1 MRTRTLWTM
10 AAVIL
15 LIAETLIWK
24 ATAADLR
31 VEPIQPSTDTH
42 VLPLPESINT
52 PTPVSSD
59 ELSTQKPVTIFGL
72 YNCRGW
78 VGVIIVLENG
88 TVVGPLSMR
97 PADAQAFAK
106 KAGIPAEHQ
115 QHLFPAQGEC
125 SRVSPYEDQ
134 LRNQDTSTT

>member
-1 MRTRTLWTM
+1 MRTRTLWIT

-15 LIAETLIWK
+15 LIIETLIWK
-24 ATAADLR
+24 ATAA
-31 VEPIQPSTDTH
+31 E
-42 VLPLPESINT
+42 LPLPEPINT
-52 PTPVSSD
+52 PTPVSAD
-59 ELSTQKPVTIFGL
+59 ELSTQKPVAIFGL

-78 VGVIIVLENG
+78 VGVIVVLENG

-106 KAGIPAEHQ
+106 KAEIPAEHQ

-125 SRVSPYEDQ
+125 ARVAPYEEQ
-134 LRNQDTSTT
+134 LRSQDTSTT

>member
-1 MRTRTLWTM
+1 MRTPRLWIALAIIVL
-10 AAVIL
+10 AAE
-15 LIAETLIWK
+15 ALIWK
-24 ATAADLR
+24 ATAT
-31 VEPIQPSTDTH
+31 E
-42 VLPLPESINT
+42 LPLPESINT

-59 ELSTQKPVTIFGL
+59 ELSTQKPVAIFGL

-78 VGVIIVLENG
+78 AGVIVVLENG
-88 TVVGPLSMR
+88 TVIGPLSMR

-106 KAGIPAEHQ
+106 KAGIPPEHQ

-125 SRVSPYEDQ
+125 SRVAPYEDQ

>member
-1 MRTRTLWTM
+1 MRTPRLWI
-10 AAVIL
+10 ALAIIVA
-15 LIAETLIWK
+15 LIETLIWK
-24 ATAADLR
+24 ATAA
-31 VEPIQPSTDTH
+31 E
-42 VLPLPESINT
+42 LPLPEPINT